1 LRISDF
7 TRNGPQMPVTHVT
20 GWKKFVRWR
29 AQPATCSTPCT
40 SLPSARSVRDTWADT
55 TTPHGRLMLTVLGGL
70 AEFEREL
77 ILARTSDG
85 RKRAKARGVKFGRPP
100 KLTRRTSGRKLSSGS
115 LMARRKLTS
124 PEVTLSILPPLG
136 GCKHE
141 TNMPSWLP
149 WLKDLAGLSQPLE
162 PKSSRM
168 SSVNKRDYC
177 HRSRLRLAPTA
188 PLGATFPVNSLIQVL
203 AQPDRFKLY

>member
-1 LRISDF
+1 MIF
-7 TRNGPQMPVTHVT
+7 
-20 GWKKFVRWR
+20 F
-29 AQPATCSTPCT
+29 
-40 SLPSARSVRDTWADT
+40 WADT

-77 ILARTSDG
+77 ILARTTDG
-85 RKRAKARGVKFGRPP
+85 RQRAKAVVSNSAV
-100 KLTRRTSGRKLSSGS
+100 RRSSQPISGEKPSSAL
-115 LMARRKLTS
+115 LMARRKPTS
-124 PEVTLSILPPLG
+124 PEVMLSILPPLG

-141 TNMPSWLP
+141 TNMPSWLS
-149 WLKDLAGLSQPLE
+149 WLAGLSQPLE

>member
-1 LRISDF
+1 MIF
-7 TRNGPQMPVTHVT
+7 
-20 GWKKFVRWR
+20 F
-29 AQPATCSTPCT
+29 
-40 SLPSARSVRDTWADT
+40 WADT

-77 ILARTSDG
+77 ILARTTDG
-85 RKRAKARGVKFGRPP
+85 RQRAKARGIKFGRPSKP
-100 KLTRRTSGRKLSSGS
+100 ISGDKPSSAL
-115 LMARRKLTS
+115 LMARRKPTS
-124 PEVTLSILPPLG
+124 PEVMLSILPPLG

-141 TNMPSWLP
+141 TNMPSWLS

-188 PLGATFPVNSLIQVL
+188 PLGATFPVNSLIEVL